1 MYQQV
6 GVVLLLVLAN
16 VNKIISADTNTVNA
30 NVGASVNLSCL
41 AMATDDKI
49 VTVRWGRSDDSFI
62 AQRFVSGVDKYVED
76 GKYSINE
83 AMTFLIIYDVE
94 IPDEG
99 VYKCTAELDKSED
112 NIVQHS
118 TTLQVVVYTEKSHS
132 EESKDQQKELFG
144 LPFLIAIVIIVSGI
158 LAIIVVVGVLFCV
171 VRLCRRRRGHKQG
184 NKDSKESDGRI
195 HKKYEL
201 VDRNLN
207 KMEKPFTYGRK
218 MQTM

>member
-76 GKYSINE
+76 
-83 AMTFLIIYDVE
+83 D
-94 IPDEG
+94 
-99 VYKCTAELDKSED
+99 
-112 NIVQHS
+112 
-118 TTLQVVVYTEKSHS
+118 TEKSHS